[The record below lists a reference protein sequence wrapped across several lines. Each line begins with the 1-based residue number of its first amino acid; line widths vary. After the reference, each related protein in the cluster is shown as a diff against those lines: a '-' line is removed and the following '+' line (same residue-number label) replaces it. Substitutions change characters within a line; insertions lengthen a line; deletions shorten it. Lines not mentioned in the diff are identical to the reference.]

1 MQRNKRRIKEIL
13 AVTQKLVFLSNQ
25 RESFGNDYLIIH
37 NRSLESTF
45 LYFFTALPITSL
57 VIWSTDKKY
66 TSDFICMDL
75 SAKSIQM
82 TSINFFVTIKS
93 GIVSW
98 DLYPGPPTRF
108 FFLSLV
114 SVSFI
119 LFFLYF
125 FLIF

>member
-93 GIVSW
+93 GIVS
-98 DLYPGPPTRF
+98 
-108 FFLSLV
+108 
-114 SVSFI
+114 
-119 LFFLYF
+119 
-125 FLIF
+125 